1 MALIQTNEALH
12 TGNYTKITQQCGCLF
27 YLKGTPPKGCFRLS
41 FLVEKVELVE
51 PSQIS
56 SVLVAVIA

>member
-1 MALIQTNEALH
+1 MPKITQ
-12 TGNYTKITQQCGCLF
+12 KITQQCGCFF

>member
-1 MALIQTNEALH
+1 MPKITQ
-12 TGNYTKITQQCGCLF
+12 KITQQCGCFF

-41 FLVEKVELVE
+41 FLVEKVKLVE